1 MAKLLLFIS
10 SVFLVYGN
18 PSERKKASVMFFSER
33 SLHRNAP
40 GTIISG
46 TLTGGTNAGAFSAT
60 SVDPTCSMGLTGPKS
75 FGNQYSVSGKADK
88 EFSSLQLL
96 VDDYEAAKK
105 GTDKFYIKV
114 AFGKRLMGK
123 SYEVNNSDNSIAGK
137 KQGSGGKL
145 TVKESGSSKTVTIT
159 GKTADGV
166 VINATIVCNAVV
178 TMPGK

>member
-10 SVFLVYGN
+10 SVFLLYGN
-18 PSERKKASVMFFSER
+18 PSKSKKASVLFFSDKVAA
-33 SLHRNAP
+33 RNAP
-40 GTIISG
+40 GTTISG
-46 TLTGGTNAGAFSAT
+46 TLTGGANAGSFSAT

-75 FGNQYSVSGKADK
+75 FGNQYSVGGKADK

-96 VDDYEAAKK
+96 VDDYDAAKK

-123 SYEVNNSDNSIAGK
+123 SYEFSNSDNAIAGK
-137 KQGSGGKL
+137 KQGSAGKL
-145 TVKESGSSKTVTIT
+145 TVKENGSSKTVTVT

-166 VINATIVCNAVV
+166 VINATIVCNSVV
-178 TMPGK
+178 TMNGK